1 MRPVR
6 SASTPDRHFQRVE
19 GEVGV
24 QAGGGLPPQDPTR
37 VDVGDERDVHPP
49 GVRLHVGDVRHP
61 QDVRRERSEMPI
73 HPVHR
78 TLILGCGPGSVRALC
93 PPDAADTHGS
103 HEALH
108 RAAGDMT
115 CPMVCASLGPVEHDV
130 HLPSAEGLIVLLINP
145 ADLPL
150 QHVITL
156 RSGRWGTLLARPIR
170 RRGDLDTG

>member
-1 MRPVR
+1 M
-6 SASTPDRHFQRVE
+6 
-19 GEVGV
+19 
-24 QAGGGLPPQDPTR
+24 
-37 VDVGDERDVHPP
+37 
-49 GVRLHVGDVRHP
+49 RLHVGDVRHP

-103 HEALH
+103 LEALH

-145 ADLPL
+145 ADLPPSTRHHAAIGPMGDAACAPNTPTGRPGHRL
-150 QHVITL
+150 TPAAH
-156 RSGRWGTLLARPIR
+156 RSARPR
-170 RRGDLDTG
+170 TLPGSHR